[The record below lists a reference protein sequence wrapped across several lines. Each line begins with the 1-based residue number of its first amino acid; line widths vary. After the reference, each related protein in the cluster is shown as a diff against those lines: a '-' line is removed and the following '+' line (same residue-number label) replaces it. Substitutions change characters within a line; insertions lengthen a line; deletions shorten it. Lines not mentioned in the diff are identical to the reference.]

1 MCSPRD
7 DFIPLLKTGLCFSF
21 MSSNLFKVKVK
32 LHTSQGGPHGWSLS
46 RFLEYEGTE
55 SIATPP
61 PGWDASPSYVAG
73 THLYTWV
80 ERDNV
85 V

>member
-1 MCSPRD
+1 MD
-7 DFIPLLKTGLCFSF
+7 
-21 MSSNLFKVKVK
+21 N
-32 LHTSQGGPHGWSLS
+32 HQGGPHGRSLS
-46 RFLEYEGTE
+46 QFLYHEATE

-61 PGWDASPSYVAG
+61 GWNASPSQGFPQQYFAR

-85 V
+85 E